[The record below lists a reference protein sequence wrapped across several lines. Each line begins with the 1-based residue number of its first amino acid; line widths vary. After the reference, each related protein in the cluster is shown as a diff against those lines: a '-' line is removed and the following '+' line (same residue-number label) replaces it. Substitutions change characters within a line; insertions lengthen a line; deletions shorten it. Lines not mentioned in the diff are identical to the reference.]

1 MKNKNQ
7 EEKRKNAASSFIRSL
22 RLIHLGALGV
32 SIITVVQLLPE
43 APLKFPLT
51 LSAFCF
57 AGYIPLSVACV
68 LVYSSYIE
76 GNEPDGST
84 RISIRMALMTMVGM
98 GGILG
103 FFIGLSFAF
112 ASLSLASA
120 LLFSAVS
127 ALAYALYIANETRS
141 WGGCLTVGF
150 FMFVTFIGIV
160 YLLFLMPLV
169 ALAPSEWEAQNSWI
183 MGYLKSI
190 VL

>member
-1 MKNKNQ
+1 MKSENQ
-7 EEKRKNAASSFIRSL
+7 EEKRKNAAGSFIRSL

-32 SIITVVQLLPE
+32 SIIAIIQLLPE
-43 APLKFPLT
+43 APLGFPLT

-76 GNEPDGST
+76 GDEPDGST
-84 RISIRMALMTMVGM
+84 RFSMRMVLVTITGM

-120 LLFSAVS
+120 LLFSVAS

-141 WGGCLTVGF
+141 RGGYLIISL
-150 FMFVTFIGIV
+150 FMFVTFIAIV
-160 YLLFLMPLV
+160 YLFFLMPLV
-169 ALAPSEWEAQNSWI
+169 AFAPDEWEAQNSWI
-183 MGYLKSI
+183 MSYLESI

>member
-1 MKNKNQ
+1 MKSKNQ

-32 SIITVVQLLPE
+32 STIAVIQLLPE
-43 APLKFPLT
+43 APLGFPLT

-68 LVYSSYIE
+68 LVYSNYIE
-76 GNEPDGST
+76 GDEPDDST
-84 RISIRMALMTMVGM
+84 RFSMRMVLLTVIGM

-120 LLFSAVS
+120 ILFSAVS

-141 WGGCLTVGF
+141 RWGYLAVSL
-150 FMFVTFIGIV
+150 FMFATFIGIV
-160 YLLFLMPLV
+160 YLFFLMPLV
-169 ALAPSEWEAQNSWI
+169 AFAPDEWEAQNSWI
-183 MGYLKSI
+183 MSYLESI

>member
-1 MKNKNQ
+1 MKSKNQ

-32 SIITVVQLLPE
+32 SIIAIVQLLPE
-43 APLKFPLT
+43 APLTFPLT

-76 GNEPDGST
+76 GDELDDSSRFPM
-84 RISIRMALMTMVGM
+84 RMVLVTVVGI

-127 ALAYALYIANETRS
+127 ALAYALYIANETKSR
-141 WGGCLTVGF
+141 GGYLAVSL

-160 YLLFLMPLV
+160 YLFFLMPLV
-169 ALAPSEWEAQNSWI
+169 ALAPDEWAAQNSWI
-183 MGYLKSI
+183 MSYLESI